1 MNIVIISSADE
12 KNCRE
17 YTKQVKDLILE
28 LKKSFSELKIITGG
42 SLGIPGISTRYAQKI
57 GIKTKCYSPDKDLYT
72 HELRHDN
79 LKTKYFSEVV
89 YVPGFTNRSLHMI
102 NDADGI
108 ILLNGRIGTLSEFT
122 IALEEGK
129 KVSVLTE
136 TGGIADHL
144 EYILDITQKEFPGQV
159 FFSDSIIEVVNFLK
173 QKPIN

>member
-1 MNIVIISSADE
+1 MNIAIISSADE
-12 KNCRE
+12 KNSRN
-17 YTKQVKDLILE
+17 YNALSKNLVLN
-28 LKKSFSELKIITGG
+28 LKESIPNLVISTGG
-42 SLGIPGISTRYAQKI
+42 SLGIPGFIIKQAYKI
-57 GIKTKCYSPDKDLYT
+57 GIQTKCYSPDKNSYI
-72 HELRHDN
+72 HELRYDN
-79 LKTKYFSEVV
+79 LKTKYFSEII
-89 YVPGFTNRSLHMI
+89 YIPGFTNRSLQMI

-144 EYILDITQKEFPGQV
+144 EYILDIAQKEFPGQV
-159 FFSDSIIEVVNFLK
+159 FFSDSITEVINFLK